1 MGREGVGRWGDGEMG
16 RWGDGEESK
25 QPTTNNQQPTTN
37 NQQPTTN
44 NQPTEIATDR
54 FGSTPLER

>member
-1 MGREGVGRWGDGEMG
+1 M
-16 RWGDGEESK
+16 K

-44 NQPTEIATDR
+44 NQQPTNPQSSNAKINEKHKT
-54 FGSTPLER
+54 TTKLHPPLTFHPKEHQAYF

>member
-1 MGREGVGRWGDGEMG
+1 LF
-16 RWGDGEESK
+16 SCLK

-44 NQPTEIATDR
+44 NQQPTTNNQQKESPANLAGLS
-54 FGSTPLER
+54 FW

>member
-1 MGREGVGRWGDGEMG
+1 LF
-16 RWGDGEESK
+16 SCLK

-44 NQPTEIATDR
+44 NQHPTTNNQQKESPANLAGLS
-54 FGSTPLER
+54 FW